1 VVGRVTA
8 LLALA
13 VALGAYYV
21 GADSLPVSGLWTQ
34 VVILWFLVIPAV
46 FALVYFA
53 LPLWRMPWLLKAG
66 IGMVALAVV
75 LSVVGL
81 DVLANF
87 AKLGAVTLLA
97 WWFLSFF
104 ETSAWV
110 ATVAVII
117 PWVDALSV
125 WRGPTK
131 QIVTHKRELF
141 TTFSF
146 AFPVPGENDTAQ
158 LGLPDLLFFALF
170 LGAAARWKLRVRLTW
185 LAMTLSFGAT
195 LALTVAFDIGG
206 LPALPLLS
214 LGFLAPNAD
223 ILWRKLRSPDAWGTL
238 TSKREAA
245 GP

>member
-125 WRGPTK
+125 WRGPTNYVVSEK
-131 QIVTHKRELF
+131 PSLF
-141 TTFSF
+141 ERISIEFRL
-146 AFPVPGENDTAQ
+146 PGETGSANI
-158 LGLPDLLFFALF
+158 GPPDILFFALF
-170 LGAAARWKLRVRLTW
+170 LAAASRFGLRVSWTW
-185 LAMTLSFGAT
+185 LSMVGLLSLTLIMT
-195 LALTVAFDIGG
+195 TVFDFDG
-206 LPALPLLS
+206 LPALPAIA
-214 LGFLAPNAD
+214 LGFLLPNAD
-223 ILWRKLRSPDAWGTL
+223 LLWKHWRQRGLEVRSEG
-238 TSKREAA
+238 
-245 GP
+245 